1 MLPTMNTKNSTICEH
16 KKTCNT
22 HCKKCNLHCKKN
34 AQSTLQKMQVTLQKK
49 SAISL
54 AKKILQ
60 VVLQKICKLYCGY
73 AGYVAGVARDL
84 AKGPDTHTIFHN
96 APLFTTNNPQYH
108 DSIKGPFI
116 NTIAYP
122 TNTTYS
128 VHCV

>member
-1 MLPTMNTKNSTICEH
+1 
-16 KKTCNT
+16 
-22 HCKKCNLHCKKN
+22 
-34 AQSTLQKMQVTLQKK
+34 LQKMQVTLQKK